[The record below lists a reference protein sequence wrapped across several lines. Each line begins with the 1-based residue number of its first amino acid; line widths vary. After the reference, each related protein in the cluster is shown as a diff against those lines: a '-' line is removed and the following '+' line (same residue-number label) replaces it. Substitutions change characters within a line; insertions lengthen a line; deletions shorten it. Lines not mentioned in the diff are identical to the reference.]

1 MGRAGSRHS
10 SSERRQAPRRGRAR
24 ERTEGGHSSWPR
36 GVRITKHLPTGI
48 PEPRLSRFV
57 FADTRLAWLWLIVR
71 AYVGYLWIKA
81 DRDKLG
87 SPAWTGAQ
95 AGVGLKGFV
104 EGAISKTS
112 GSNPAVQGWYA
123 AFLKDFVLHHLSAFS
138 YMVAF
143 GELLV
148 GIALVLGVV
157 TGIAGFFGCF
167 MNMNYMLAG
176 STSVN
181 PVMFVLGLFIILA
194 WRVAG
199 WYGAD
204 RFILPA
210 LGTPWQ
216 TGSVFHRRQPDPAES

>member
-1 MGRAGSRHS
+1 M
-10 SSERRQAPRRGRAR
+10 
-24 ERTEGGHSSWPR
+24 T
-36 GVRITKHLPTGI
+36 L
-48 PEPRLSRFV
+48 PRLHRIR
-57 FADTRLAWLWLIVR
+57 T
-71 AYVGYLWIKA
+71 
-81 DRDKLG
+81 
-87 SPAWTGAQ
+87 
-95 AGVGLKGFV
+95 
-104 EGAISKTS
+104 
-112 GSNPAVQGWYA
+112 
-123 AFLKDFVLHHLSAFS
+123 
-138 YMVAF
+138 
-143 GELLV
+143 V
-148 GIALVLGVV
+148 GIALILGVV

-216 TGSVFHRRQPDPAES
+216 PGSAFSGSRGSPPGPRARV

>member
-1 MGRAGSRHS
+1 MAD
-10 SSERRQAPRRGRAR
+10 A
-24 ERTEGGHSSWPR
+24 TTTGGAVTH
-36 GVRITKHLPTGI
+36 HLPTEI
-48 PEPRLSRFV
+48 PEPRIARYLFS
-57 FADTRLAWLWLIVR
+57 DTRIAWLWLVVR
-71 AYVGYLWIKA
+71 VYVGYLWIKA
-81 DRDKLG
+81 AADKLG

-95 AGVGLKGFV
+95 AGSGLKGFL
-104 EGAISKTS
+104 EGAIGKTS

-123 AFLKDFVLHHLSAFS
+123 DFLRGFVLHHVVVFS
-138 YMVAF
+138 FMVSF
-143 GELLV
+143 GELAV
-148 GIALVLGVV
+148 GVALILGVV

-167 MNMNYMLAG
+167 MNMNYLLAG

-181 PVMFVLGLFIILA
+181 PVMMVLGLFIVLA

-216 TGSVFHRRQPDPAES
+216 PGSAFGRRKDGPRPVRSA